1 MKIKRKIK
9 LELFAAVCWLI
20 LGQVLLLAVPENIF
34 FVLVLGAGVFYS
46 VYILSQFKTNKKP

>member
-1 MKIKRKIK
+1 MKIKQKIK

-46 VYILSQFKTNKKP
+46 VYILSQLKTNKKP